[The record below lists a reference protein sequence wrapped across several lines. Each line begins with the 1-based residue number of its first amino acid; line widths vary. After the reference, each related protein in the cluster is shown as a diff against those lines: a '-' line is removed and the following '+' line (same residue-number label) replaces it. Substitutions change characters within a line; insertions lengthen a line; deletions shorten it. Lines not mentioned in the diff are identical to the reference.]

1 MVYEVYLNEIYA
13 YAPCGSDS
21 EESDRNEGDPSSIP
35 GLGRSPG
42 EGNSSPLQYSC
53 LGYPTNRGARQAT
66 VHGVTK
72 SDTTEWLHFHF
83 QFCNYTIKPLNCTL
97 WWILCYM
104 NYILMKYIHT
114 HTQLDL
120 QKHQSLINWKFKYLV
135 LNQRWFEKHCL
146 KELHELLAEWLVP
159 DLVLLL
165 PPLSYTHTHTHTH
178 ARDLP
183 HVLLA
188 PVSSFMGSGMGLPRD
203 SCFLYKGCALWVSL
217 RISHQSSELHG
228 ATAGPWLRMAQLMI
242 FQFYN
247 GVKAVHIQ

>member
-21 EESDRNEGDPSSIP
+21 KESDRNEGDPSSIP

-165 PPLSYTHTHTHTH
+165 PPLSYTHTHTHTRMRVISPTSSLPQSPPSWAQGWGCH
-178 ARDLP
+178 AT
-183 HVLLA
+183 HVSCTKAVHCGLA
-188 PVSSFMGSGMGLPRD
+188 WES
-203 SCFLYKGCALWVSL
+203 A
-217 RISHQSSELHG
+217 INHQSSVEL
-228 ATAGPWLRMAQLMI
+228 QLVPDLGWPNLWFFSFTM
-242 FQFYN
+242 
-247 GVKAVHIQ
+247 V